1 MPPDADPPPATLHR
15 SRSAERVLALLDEV
29 ATSGP
34 VSLTVAARATDLPA
48 STALR
53 HLHVLGDRGY
63 VVRDDRGDYIA
74 GPSLVRVA
82 LAALGAGPYAR
93 LTEAAQP
100 HLERLVELTEES
112 AYVAVRDGTEA
123 VYISTVESPRAIRH
137 VGWVGRS
144 VPVAGTAVGAAL
156 TADPI
161 KAGVF
166 LNEGAVE
173 ADVAAVA
180 APVCGSARI
189 VGAISLLGPVE
200 RLRGDRRQEAESA
213 VVAAATAT
221 GAALAG
227 L

>member
-1 MPPDADPPPATLHR
+1 MVPADSDPPSALHR
-15 SRSAERVLALLDEV
+15 SRSAERVLALLDQV
-29 ATSGP
+29 ATNGP
-34 VSLTVAARATDLPA
+34 VSLTVAATATDLPA

-53 HLHVLGDRGY
+53 HLHVLADGGY

-82 LAALGAGPYAR
+82 LAALGAGPYAQ
-93 LTEAAQP
+93 LTEAARP
-100 HLERLVELTEES
+100 HLEHLVDVTEES

-156 TADPI
+156 TAAPT
-161 KAGVF
+161 ATGPF

-180 APVCGSARI
+180 APVCASARV

-200 RLRGDRRQEAESA
+200 RRRGRRRRDAESA
-213 VVAAATAT
+213 VVAAANAT

>member
-29 ATSGP
+29 ASSGP
-34 VSLTVAARATDLPA
+34 ISLTAAATATDLPA

-63 VVRDDRGDYIA
+63 VVRDDRGDYTV

-144 VPVAGTAVGAAL
+144 VPVEGTAVGAAL

-161 KAGVF
+161 DSDVF

-180 APVCGSARI
+180 APVRGTERV

-200 RLRGDRRQEAESA
+200 RLRGARRREAESA
-213 VVAAATAT
+213 VAAAASATA
-221 GAALAG
+221 AALGG

>member
-1 MPPDADPPPATLHR
+1 MAPEAEKPTASLHR

-29 ATSGP
+29 ATNGP
-34 VSLTVAARATDLPA
+34 LSMTAAATATALPA

-53 HLHVLGDRGY
+53 HLHVLSDRGY
-63 VVRDDRGDYIA
+63 VVRDDRGDYTV

-93 LTEAAQP
+93 LTEAAHP
-100 HLERLVELTEES
+100 HLEHLVEITEES

-144 VPVAGTAVGAAL
+144 VPVEGTAVGAAL
-156 TADPI
+156 TADPET
-161 KAGVF
+161 AGIFV
-166 LNEGAVE
+166 NEGAVE

-180 APVCGSARI
+180 APVCGPSRV

-200 RLRGDRRQEAESA
+200 RLGGRRRTAAESA
-213 VVAAATAT
+213 VAAAAAAT